1 MNMKQFLT
9 SMLIRVILLLLF
21 TSFGFAQSKSAPNVI
36 IILTDDQGYKDVGF
50 NGSEE
55 IPTPHID
62 RIAKNGVVF
71 SNGYVSYAVCGPSR
85 AGLLTGRY
93 QDRFGFGRNPLM
105 APNDPN
111 MGLPTS
117 EETMAELLDN
127 VGYQTMAVGKWHM
140 GAHRTLRPLERGFD
154 EFFGFLTGGHRY
166 FPEEWTLNDLSEIKS
181 QFDAYRTKLL
191 QNNKRIDEKEYLTDA
206 LSREAVDF
214 VARNKKQP
222 FFLYLAYNAPHA
234 PLQATKK
241 YLDRFSHIKD
251 KKRRTYAAMVSS
263 VDDGVGAILDQLEE
277 SGISNNTMVFFLSDN
292 GGPYKKNAS
301 NNSPLREGKG
311 SLYEGGIRVPFAM
324 QWPAKVKGG
333 QVYDKP
339 VISLDIFATAAAYAK
354 ATPKKELDGVN
365 LVPFLTKKQKGAPH
379 EFLFWR
385 KYDEKS
391 YAVRNANQKI
401 VSIKNKPAEQYEIAD
416 DIAEV
421 NSSKPT
427 NSGLQ
432 PAYENWE
439 SKLLDPVFM
448 GLNQGKEYTRNHPER
463 YKISEVKEVT
473 PDWENPAVYQINRL
487 PAKATFYHADGSN
500 YDTPWETR
508 SNYMMLNG
516 TWKFN
521 HVMKPSDRP
530 LDFYKNDYDVSQ
542 WDDIDV
548 PSNWQ
553 MRGYDFP
560 IYTNIIYPF
569 PKNAPYIPDNFNPVG
584 SYKRNFELPE
594 DWKDK
599 RVVIHLGAVKSA
611 FYIWVNGKKVG
622 YSEGS
627 KTPAEF
633 DLTPYVK
640 SGNNTVALEVY
651 RWCDGSYLEDQDF
664 WRFSGIERDV
674 YLYATPK
681 QYLSDVVVK
690 AGLDRESYTIGELDL
705 RVELANGLGSAA
717 KAKQLLV
724 ELTSDKGTV
733 LQSYATKLGSL
744 SKTLKVNGTIN
755 NVKQWSAET
764 PNLYNLN
771 IKLVDDNQ
779 NVLDA
784 TSLRIG
790 FRTSEIKGGQLLVNG
805 KPILI
810 KGVNRHEHDV
820 KNGHVITKESM
831 IADIMDFKKH
841 NINAVR
847 TCHYPDDAL
856 WYELCDEYGIYVCDE
871 ANIETHGYGYKDNET
886 LAQKTEY
893 QGMHVDRVQRM
904 VKRDVNHPS
913 VIYWSM
919 GNESGAGINFKV
931 AYDWAKTYDPT
942 RPVHY
947 ERTEVGQDKFG
958 QRITDIISWMYNKP
972 RGIEKQFLNK
982 EPSRSEEER
991 RPFIWCEYAHAMGNS
1006 TGNISDLW
1014 DWVRSHDNVQGGFIW
1029 DWMDQG
1035 LEAKTD
1041 DGEIYYA
1048 YGGDFTPKSYKI
1060 HTDSNFCANGLIGS
1074 DRTPHPGIYEAKKA
1088 YQNIRFRMPS
1098 INLVELYNEH
1108 FFCDTKAYNFTWE
1121 LIENGNAVSQGV
1133 LNDINIAPQAKQ
1145 DFPIY
1150 FNYSMNPSKEYYVN
1164 FYVTLKEKTPLL
1176 DAGHEVAS
1184 DQFLVQA
1191 VKKPEL
1197 QSAVKGSLKF
1207 SKEGDVYTIKGK
1219 GFSYKF
1225 NSDNL
1230 GLASVVY
1237 DKKEMLEGVFD
1248 VNFWRAPTDNDFGA
1262 FKIDKR
1268 AKDKGY
1274 FNWRDAASN
1283 KSLESLNVD
1292 HDKKQV
1298 TLSYVFMH
1306 PTINAKNKVVYT
1318 ITADGVLKVNT
1329 KLIPV
1334 EGKKVPELM
1343 PRYGIS
1349 MVFSVSYNQTEY
1361 YGEGPFENYVDRD
1374 QASKLGVYK
1383 LNVADYYVPYIR
1395 PQECGNRTGVRYLK
1409 LKNSEGQGILFTQ
1422 ENQQP
1427 FAFSSH
1433 HNPQSDF
1440 DPGNRK
1446 AQRHTSDIKP
1456 QDKVYLNIDYKQ
1468 RGVGGDNSWDRSGLA
1483 YKKYQIVP
1491 SQCAYSFIMRPIN

>member
-1 MNMKQFLT
+1 MNMKRFFTSVIYGVMLT
-9 SMLIRVILLLLF
+9 LLF
-21 TSFGFAQSKSAPNVI
+21 GNAAVAQSKKAPNVI

-50 NGSEE
+50 NGSED
-55 IPTPHID
+55 IPTPNID

-117 EETMAELLDN
+117 EETVAELLDN
-127 VGYQTMAVGKWHM
+127 IGYQTMAVGKWHM

-166 FPEEWTLNDLSEIKS
+166 FPEEWTFNDLSEIKS

-191 QNNKRIDEKEYLTDA
+191 QNNTRIDEKEYLTDA
-206 LSREAVDF
+206 LSREAVSF
-214 VARNKKQP
+214 VKRNTKQP

-234 PLQATKK
+234 PLQATPK
-241 YLDRFSHIKD
+241 YLDRFNHIKD
-251 KKRRTYAAMVSS
+251 KKRKTYAAMVSA
-263 VDDGVGAILDQLEE
+263 VDDGVGAILDQLEA

-324 QWPAKVKGG
+324 QWPGKIKGG

-354 ATPKKELDGVN
+354 ATPKNELDGVN
-365 LVPFLTKKQKGAPH
+365 LVPFLTKQKKGTPH
-379 EFLFWR
+379 EYLFWR
-385 KYDEKS
+385 KYDENS

-401 VSIKNKPAEQYEIAD
+401 VSIKNKPAEQYNIAG
-416 DIAEV
+416 DIAEE

-432 PAYENWE
+432 SAYDNWE
-439 SKLLDPVFM
+439 RKMLDPLFM
-448 GLNQGKEYTRNHPER
+448 GLYQGKEYTKKHPDR
-463 YKISEVKEVT
+463 FKISEVKAIT
-473 PDWENPAVYQINRL
+473 PEWEDPAVYQINRL
-487 PAKATFYHADGSN
+487 PARATFYHASN
-500 YDTPWETR
+500 ADFTTPWQER
-508 SNYMMLNG
+508 PNYMMLNG

-521 HVMKPSDRP
+521 HVMKPADRP
-530 LDFYKNDYDVSQ
+530 KDFYKNDYNVSQ

-569 PKNAPYIPDNFNPVG
+569 PKNAPYIPDSFNPVG
-584 SYKRNFELPE
+584 SYKRDFELPK
-594 DWKDK
+594 DWNDK

-611 FYIWVNGKKVG
+611 FYIWVNGQKVG

-633 DLTPYVK
+633 DVTPYVK
-640 SGNNTVALEVY
+640 PGKNNVALEVY
-651 RWCDGSYLEDQDF
+651 RWSVGSYLEDQDF
-664 WRFSGIERDV
+664 WRMSGIERDV

-690 AGLDRESYTIGELDL
+690 AGLDRESYTIGELD
-705 RVELANGLGSAA
+705 VNIALANTLGSAA
-717 KAKQLLV
+717 KGRQLEAELINADGAVVETFRAKV
-724 ELTSDKGTV
+724 
-733 LQSYATKLGSL
+733 GSL
-744 SKTLKVNGTIN
+744 TQSLNITGTIN
-755 NVKQWSAET
+755 NVLQWSAEQ
-764 PNLYNLN
+764 PNLYDLNL
-771 IKLVDDNQ
+771 KLVDQ
-779 NVLDA
+779 NNTVLDA
-784 TSLRIG
+784 TSIRVG
-790 FRTSEIKGGQLLVNG
+790 FRTTEIKGGQLLVNG
-805 KPILI
+805 QPILI

-831 IADIMDFKKH
+831 IADIMDFKKY

-856 WYELCDEYGIYVCDE
+856 WYALCDEYGIYICDE
-871 ANIETHGYGYKDNET
+871 ANIETHGYGYNDHET

-893 QGMHVDRVQRM
+893 QGMHVDRVARM
-904 VKRDVNHPS
+904 VKRDINHPS

-919 GNESGAGINFKV
+919 GNESGSGVNFKV

-947 ERTEVGQDKFG
+947 ERTEVGHDKFG
-958 QRITDIISWMYNKP
+958 ERITDIISWMYNKP

-982 EPSRSEEER
+982 EPAKPESER

-1006 TGNISDLW
+1006 TGNITDLW
-1014 DWVRSHDNVQGGFIW
+1014 DWVRSHDNVQGGYIW

-1035 LEAKTD
+1035 LEAKTE

-1098 INLVELYNEH
+1098 NNLVELYNEH
-1108 FFCDTKAYNFTWE
+1108 FFSNTSAYDFKWE
-1121 LIENGNAVSQGV
+1121 LLENGTVVSQGV
-1133 LNDINIAPQAKQ
+1133 LEDVNIAPQQKQ
-1145 DFPIY
+1145 DFPVY
-1150 FNYSMNPSKEYYVN
+1150 FNYSMNPEKEYFVS
-1164 FYVTLKEKTPLL
+1164 FYVTTKADAPLL
-1176 DAGHEVAS
+1176 AAGHEVAS
-1184 DQFLVQA
+1184 DQFLVQG
-1191 VKKPEL
+1191 VKKVPT
-1197 QSAVKGSLKF
+1197 AITNKGSLKF
-1207 SKEGDVYTIKGK
+1207 SQDGDNFTIKGK
-1219 GFSYKF
+1219 GFSYGF
-1225 NSDNL
+1225 NKENL
-1230 GLASVVY
+1230 GLASVIY
-1237 DKKEMLEGVFD
+1237 NKKEMLEGVVD

-1262 FKIDKR
+1262 FKISKSS
-1268 AKDKGY
+1268 KDAWY
-1274 FNWRDAASN
+1274 FDWRDAGKN
-1283 KSLESLNVD
+1283 KTLESIKVD
-1292 HDKKQV
+1292 HNKKQV
-1298 TLSYVFMH
+1298 TLSYLFLH
-1306 PTINAKNKVVYT
+1306 ESINAKNKVVYT
-1318 ITADGVLKVNT
+1318 VSADGSLKVQS
-1329 KLIPV
+1329 KLLPIEGRKIPD
-1334 EGKKVPELM
+1334 LM

-1349 MVFSVSYNQTEY
+1349 MVFSEEFKQTEY
-1361 YGEGPFENYVDRD
+1361 YGEGPFENYIDRD
-1374 QASKLGVYK
+1374 HASKMGVYQID
-1383 LNVADYYVPYIR
+1383 VADYYVPYIR

-1409 LKNSEGQGILFTQ
+1409 LSNTKGQGVLFTQ
-1422 ENQQP
+1422 EEEQP
-1427 FAFSSH
+1427 FAFSTLN
-1433 HNPQSDF
+1433 NPQSDF
-1440 DPGNRK
+1440 DPGNVK
-1446 AQRHTSDIKP
+1446 GQRHTSDIKP
-1456 QDKVYLNIDYKQ
+1456 QDKVYLNIDYNQ
-1468 RGVGGDNSWDRSGLA
+1468 RGVGGDNSWDKSGLA
-1483 YKKYQIVP
+1483 YKKYQISP
-1491 SQCAYSFIMRPIN
+1491 DKCAYSFSMRPAN